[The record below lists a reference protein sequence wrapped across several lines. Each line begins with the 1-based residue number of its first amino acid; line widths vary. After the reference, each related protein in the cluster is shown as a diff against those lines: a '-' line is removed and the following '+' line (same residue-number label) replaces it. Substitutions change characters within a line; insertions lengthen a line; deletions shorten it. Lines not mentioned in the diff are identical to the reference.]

1 MVKSCKMLA
10 TINQSFFKHC
20 FLLHSTF
27 NFVLNQERLRAWEAR
42 EAKRANDYENYAT
55 KEKRRQE
62 EQEREARKL
71 KEFLEDYDDERD
83 DAKFY
88 RGRELQRR
96 LADRYV
102 RLFFGAFLFVQLVT
116 FSCLKGKGGS

>member
-1 MVKSCKMLA
+1 ML
-10 TINQSFFKHC
+10 SH
-20 FLLHSTF
+20 
-27 NFVLNQERLRAWEAR
+27 QERLRAWEAR

-102 RLFFGAFLFVQLVT
+102 SFLAPTRSSRKANVRPFVSSFGSSLSRAINLHNFGSNFQAD
-116 FSCLKGKGGS
+116 FKGIS

>member
-1 MVKSCKMLA
+1 MVKSCKILA
-10 TINQSFFKHC
+10 TGNLHFYPTMLMCFFYIQIL
-20 FLLHSTF
+20 FF
-27 NFVLNQERLRAWEAR
+27 QERLRAWEAR

-55 KEKRRQE
+55 KEKRKQE

-96 LADRYV
+96 LADR
-102 RLFFGAFLFVQLVT
+102 FVSHT
-116 FSCLKGKGGS
+116 SSY

>member
-1 MVKSCKMLA
+1 M
-10 TINQSFFKHC
+10 QSNLVTLNLDV
-20 FLLHSTF
+20 FLLLYNISF
-27 NFVLNQERLRAWEAR
+27 QERLRAWEAR
-42 EAKRANDYENYAT
+42 EAKRANDYENYST
-55 KEKRRQE
+55 KEKRKQE

-96 LADRYV
+96 LADR
-102 RLFFGAFLFVQLVT
+102 FV
-116 FSCLKGKGGS
+116 F